1 MITKKQYNTLKGHK
15 DMLMLFRSSGE
26 AIGNLEPLYN
36 IHKEIT
42 GRQALRGCSSCLG
55 EILIDC
61 INILEKYERT

>member
-1 MITKKQYNTLKGHK
+1 
-15 DMLMLFRSSGE
+15 MLMLFRSSGE

-61 INILEKYERT
+61 INMLERYERT